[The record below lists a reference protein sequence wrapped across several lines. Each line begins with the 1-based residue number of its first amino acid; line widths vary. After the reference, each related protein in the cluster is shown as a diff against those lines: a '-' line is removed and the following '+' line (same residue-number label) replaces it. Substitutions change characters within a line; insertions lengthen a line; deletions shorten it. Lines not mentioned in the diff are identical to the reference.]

1 MKKKV
6 STIKQ
11 IEKLVKVLKE
21 HEIKPD
27 KDGLITIE
35 YPINTS
41 DRFYI
46 IDGKSPFYR
55 DSVGT
60 EELHEDTR

>member
-1 MKKKV
+1 MNKKKA
-6 STIKQ
+6 TCAD
-11 IEKLVKVLKE
+11 IEKIVKVLKE
-21 HEIKPD
+21 HELKPD

-46 IDGKSPFYR
+46 IDGKSPFYC

-60 EELHEDTR
+60 EELDENTR